1 MKNLK
6 ENWLNSGTQWNLGP
20 KLETAE
26 EHCSTPP
33 SQHICWN
40 VEVLFPHHL
49 KTPGVKNWRQKLDIS
64 KGPEWSYSCQKTLG
78 YNSIDDVDG
87 VKCNK
92 TLKRILNQW
101 REHFWATFTRLHT
114 PELRIF
120 FTRFSRKLPSFG
132 VLIHASLAPFSW
144 LRWMD

>member
-26 EHCSTPP
+26 EHFSTPP

-49 KTPGVKNWRQKLDIS
+49 KTPGVKNWPQKLDIS
-64 KGPEWSYSCQKTLG
+64 KGPE
-78 YNSIDDVDG
+78 
-87 VKCNK
+87 
-92 TLKRILNQW
+92 
-101 REHFWATFTRLHT
+101 
-114 PELRIF
+114 
-120 FTRFSRKLPSFG
+120 
-132 VLIHASLAPFSW
+132 
-144 LRWMD
+144 